1 MSMPSWIL
9 EDDCLAPGRYIRIVY
24 NGPNPF
30 SAYQSTFGILQRVL
44 EIDPTEYWE
53 RDFRW
58 DISDDPRGFDA
69 RALVEKKMDS
79 RSVVNI
85 EIIIQGSQPSDPSKN
100 GNLTIL
106 IGARL
111 RTEYKLE
118 TPFQQ
123 SPLYRA
129 LLWIYNFLF
138 YFRIRRGYIK
148 ICNDWLSRLSMAYKA
163 LLKLD

>member
-1 MSMPSWIL
+1 MPSWIL
-9 EDDCLAPGRYIRIVY
+9 EDDCLAPGRYVRIVY

-30 SAYQSTFGILQRVL
+30 SAYQSSFSILQRVL
-44 EIDPTEYWE
+44 EIDSADYLE

-58 DISDDPRGFDA
+58 DISGDPRGFYV
-69 RALVEKKMDS
+69 RAIIEKKMDA
-79 RSVVNI
+79 RSVVHI
-85 EIIIQGSQPSDPSKN
+85 EIIMQGAQPSDPSKN

-123 SPLYRA
+123 SSFYKA
-129 LLWIYNFLF
+129 LLWLYNFFF
-138 YFRIRRGYIK
+138 YFRIRRDYIK
-148 ICNDWLSRLSMAYKA
+148 ICNDWISRLTKAYREF
-163 LLKLD
+163 LKLG